1 MVLECAEGG
10 NFNNYLKEKCED
22 FNWISG
28 LIVLAYIIED
38 LSEIHQKRMVHHNFH
53 MGNILL
59 KYNNIDYLCISD
71 LELCRKID
79 DINKTSSIYGVMPYI
94 APEVMEGNH
103 YTQAANIYSFGMMMY
118 VIATGKQPFAD
129 CAHDEVLAKS
139 ICKGNRP
146 EINEKIAPKCYI
158 DLMERCWNSNPDNRP
173 NSIEIKEK
181 IMLFHYSLD
190 QEFEKEEKQQQHYEI
205 ERQFKET
212 EGFRKEMFL
221 SIKNDQSATHTQ
233 AIYTSR
239 LLNPFTKNLL
249 K

>member
-1 MVLECAEGG
+1 
-10 NFNNYLKEKCED
+10 
-22 FNWISG
+22 
-28 LIVLAYIIED
+28 
-38 LSEIHQKRMVHHNFH
+38 MVHHNFH
-53 MGNILL
+53 TGKILFI
-59 KYNNIDYLCISD
+59 KNYDNYNACISD
-71 LELCRKID
+71 LELCRKIE
-79 DINKTSSIYGVMPYI
+79 DINKTSSIYGVMPYV

-103 YTQAANIYSFGMMMY
+103 YTQVANIYSFGMIMY

-139 ICKGNRP
+139 IYKGNRP

-181 IMLFHYSLD
+181 IELFCNLLN
-190 QEFEKEEKQQQHYEI
+190 QKFEKKQQQHHEI

-212 EGFRKEMFL
+212 EEFRKEMFL